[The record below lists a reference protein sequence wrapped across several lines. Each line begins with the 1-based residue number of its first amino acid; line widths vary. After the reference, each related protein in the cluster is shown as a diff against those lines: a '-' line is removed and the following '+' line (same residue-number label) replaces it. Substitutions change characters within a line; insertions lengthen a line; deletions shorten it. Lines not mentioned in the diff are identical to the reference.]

1 MSLTLNPTMI
11 ILFVIGAIIALT
23 ALSTMLTGDAV
34 GDYYNANEGLE
45 YGSDGNLSTGTNVSA
60 LFILVATFV
69 PIGIILSVLVY
80 FFKSSGK

>member
-1 MSLTLNPTMI
+1 MGLSLNPTMI
-11 ILFVIGAIIALT
+11 ILFVIGAIIALI
-23 ALSTMLTGDAV
+23 ALSTMLSGDSV

-45 YGSDGNLSTGTNVSA
+45 YGADGNKSTGTNVSP

-80 FFKSSGK
+80 FFKMGGK

>member
-1 MSLTLNPTMI
+1 MSLSLNPTMI

-34 GDYYNANEGLE
+34 GDYYDGVEGLE
-45 YGSDGNLSTGTNVSA
+45 YGQDGNKSSGTNVSP
-60 LFILVATFV
+60 LFTLVALFV

-80 FFKSSGK
+80 FFKMGK